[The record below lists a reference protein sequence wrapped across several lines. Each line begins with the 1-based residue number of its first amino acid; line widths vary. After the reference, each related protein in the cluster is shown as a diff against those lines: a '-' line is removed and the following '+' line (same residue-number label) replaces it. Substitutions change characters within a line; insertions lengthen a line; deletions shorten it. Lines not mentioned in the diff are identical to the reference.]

1 MRVNTYVWNQ
11 MVKECTLFDKPI
23 DKLIEYL
30 HVRDYNIINLNISI
44 GLDLY
49 IYFFKCQIWMAIL

>member
-1 MRVNTYVWNQ
+1 

-49 IYFFKCQIWMAIL
+49 IYIF